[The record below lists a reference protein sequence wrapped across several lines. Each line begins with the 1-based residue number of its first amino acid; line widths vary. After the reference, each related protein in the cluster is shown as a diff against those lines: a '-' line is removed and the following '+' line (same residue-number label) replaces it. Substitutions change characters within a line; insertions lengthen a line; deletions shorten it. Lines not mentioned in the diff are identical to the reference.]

1 MSSVIVLS
9 KVESDEKF
17 PPIYFKIA
25 DESHFWCQW
34 RFRIFLRILKDLH
47 IDTEAYWKVL
57 DVGCGNGIVRRQ
69 LEARTAWITD
79 GTDFPLE
86 ALEKNVGVKGKTF
99 RYNVFEEREEF
110 RHSYDAIILFDVLE
124 HIEDPPRF
132 LRALDFHLK
141 PGGWLFINVPALE
154 ALRSPYDAV
163 QGHLRRYTPKMLKSE
178 FSGLSFAVES
188 VLYWGMMQLPL
199 LLARKAVLS
208 MVKKK
213 GDVYKIGFQPPAKF
227 VNTILVMIM
236 KLETTILR
244 RPPIG
249 TSVLG
254 AFRKKP

>member
-47 IDTEAYWKVL
+47 IDTEAYWKVF

-99 RYNVFEEREEF
+99 RYNVF
-110 RHSYDAIILFDVLE
+110 
-124 HIEDPPRF
+124 
-132 LRALDFHLK
+132 
-141 PGGWLFINVPALE
+141 
-154 ALRSPYDAV
+154 
-163 QGHLRRYTPKMLKSE
+163 
-178 FSGLSFAVES
+178 
-188 VLYWGMMQLPL
+188 
-199 LLARKAVLS
+199 
-208 MVKKK
+208 
-213 GDVYKIGFQPPAKF
+213 
-227 VNTILVMIM
+227 
-236 KLETTILR
+236 
-244 RPPIG
+244 
-249 TSVLG
+249 
-254 AFRKKP
+254 